1 MKQRQ
6 REQVQRGCAVGTV
19 VLLAW
24 LCRVLPLEGLPSGL
38 QEACGILRSLL
49 YLSLFA
55 GWGISLY
62 NRTVH
67 PQVRRLLLN
76 VDLLML
82 FWILVRTLR
91 FQLNTPP
98 GMDRMLGYLY
108 YAPMLGIPVLCVQ
121 LVLTVDRSERYRLS
135 AWARML
141 WLPSAVLLE
150 LVLTNDLHQQVFRLQ
165 QPWNE
170 NYQYGWLFGLVVG
183 WIVIC
188 ILLAFGIIAHKS
200 RNPRIL
206 RRLPLPAIPLVLL
219 GIYAVLYGFHFPL
232 IRQFL
237 GDMTIVHCLMTAAS
251 LEGGLRC
258 GLIQSNTGYEELLRV
273 TSLAVQLVDRQGNV
287 YCCSENGRIVDRRE
301 LQAAMHGTVQLDE
314 HTLLRSAP
322 VQGGYVM
329 WQTDITELVENMERL
344 KENRT
349 ELAERN
355 YLEQQNYE
363 AERKTNA
370 LREKNRLYDL
380 LQRRLA
386 PQIIRM
392 DQLLTRY
399 RTAPEADRRQLL
411 GQVAVLGAYLKRG
424 ANLMFLAQK
433 HRYVPSAELRYALE
447 ESISSLELAGVECAM
462 EVTQGVR
469 LPAEAAAACY
479 SRFESGGEGALGQM
493 DALFVRAV
501 WKDHRLNLYLSVET
515 GADLKAV
522 CPAAVQEAPGKRPAD
537 PLGHASHSLTI
548 PPKSCF
554 PESPVDR
561 YPLRQRVRTPLGLF
575 LLAAWPVPAEKNRAA
590 PHLCGAVLSGCAGS
604 AHGLPEAPEGC
615 GSARG
620 FLFLRSLRV
629 VFQVQLG
636 HQLVADDGQ
645 HLFQLLHVLFG
656 EALVHPLDHRAQVGV
671 ADVVVVD
678 ILLGGPQVILPAVGG
693 GLDLFHIA
701 LAHQRADLIR
711 RVGGG
716 DLHHPGKLRNG
727 GLPHGHDALHAKGF
741 HRGQGRL
748 TGGKALEHVL
758 VEMELELGIDIVE
771 CFFQH
776 GTVSLRTLNFL

>member
-98 GMDRMLGYLY
+98 GMDRMLWYLY

-170 NYQYGWLFGLVVG
+170 KYQYGWLFGLVVG

-206 RRLPLPAIPLVLL
+206 RRLPLPAIPMVLL
-219 GIYAVLYGFHFPL
+219 GVYAVLYGFHFPL

-258 GLIQSNTGYEELLRV
+258 GLIQSNTGYVELLRV
-273 TSLAVQLVDRQGNV
+273 TSLA
-287 YCCSENGRIVDRRE
+287 
-301 LQAAMHGTVQLDE
+301 VQLDE

-363 AERKTNA
+363 VERKINA

-380 LQRRLA
+380 LQRQLA

-399 RTAPEADRRQLL
+399 RAAPEADKRQLL

-424 ANLMFLAQK
+424 ANLMFLAQQ

-462 EVTQGVR
+462 EVTHGVR

-479 SRFESGGEGALGQM
+479 SRFESVVEGALGQL
-493 DALFVRAV
+493 DALFVRAI
-501 WKDHRLNLYLSVET
+501 WKDQRLNLYLSVET
-515 GADLKAV
+515 GADLKAA
-522 CPAAVQEAPGKRPAD
+522 CPAAVQEAPG
-537 PLGHASHSLTI
+537 S
-548 PPKSCF
+548 
-554 PESPVDR
+554 
-561 YPLRQRVRTPLGLF
+561 
-575 LLAAWPVPAEKNRAA
+575 W
-590 PHLCGAVLSGCAGS
+590 VLNDHFEGG
-604 AHGLPEAPEGC
+604 APEC
-615 GSARG
+615 GT
-620 FLFLRSLRV
+620 
-629 VFQVQLG
+629 
-636 HQLVADDGQ
+636 
-645 HLFQLLHVLFG
+645 
-656 EALVHPLDHRAQVGV
+656 
-671 ADVVVVD
+671 
-678 ILLGGPQVILPAVGG
+678 
-693 GLDLFHIA
+693 
-701 LAHQRADLIR
+701 
-711 RVGGG
+711 
-716 DLHHPGKLRNG
+716 N
-727 GLPHGHDALHAKGF
+727 
-741 HRGQGRL
+741 
-748 TGGKALEHVL
+748 
-758 VEMELELGIDIVE
+758 
-771 CFFQH
+771 
-776 GTVSLRTLNFL
+776 

>member
-1 MKQRQ
+1 M
-6 REQVQRGCAVGTV
+6 GTV

-24 LCRVLPLEGLPSGL
+24 LCRVLPLEGMPAGL

-98 GMDRMLGYLY
+98 EIDRMLGYLY
-108 YAPMLGIPVLCVQ
+108 YAPMLGIPVLSVQ

-206 RRLPLPAIPLVLL
+206 RRLPLPAIPMVLL
-219 GIYAVLYGFHFPL
+219 GVYAVLYGFHFPL

-287 YCCSENGRIVDRRE
+287 YCCSETGRMVDRRE
-301 LQAAMHGTVQLDE
+301 LQAAMNGTVQLDE

-386 PQIIRM
+386 PP
-392 DQLLTRY
+392 DHPDGS
-399 RTAPEADRRQLL
+399 ASDPVPHGPGGRQ
-411 GQVAVLGAYLKRG
+411 
-424 ANLMFLAQK
+424 
-433 HRYVPSAELRYALE
+433 
-447 ESISSLELAGVECAM
+447 
-462 EVTQGVR
+462 
-469 LPAEAAAACY
+469 AAAAGA
-479 SRFESGGEGALGQM
+479 GGGAG
-493 DALFVRAV
+493 
-501 WKDHRLNLYLSVET
+501 RLPET
-515 GADLKAV
+515 G
-522 CPAAVQEAPGKRPAD
+522 
-537 PLGHASHSLTI
+537 
-548 PPKSCF
+548 
-554 PESPVDR
+554 
-561 YPLRQRVRTPLGLF
+561 
-575 LLAAWPVPAEKNRAA
+575 
-590 PHLCGAVLSGCAGS
+590 
-604 AHGLPEAPEGC
+604 
-615 GSARG
+615 
-620 FLFLRSLRV
+620 
-629 VFQVQLG
+629 
-636 HQLVADDGQ
+636 
-645 HLFQLLHVLFG
+645 
-656 EALVHPLDHRAQVGV
+656 
-671 ADVVVVD
+671 
-678 ILLGGPQVILPAVGG
+678 GP
-693 GLDLFHIA
+693 
-701 LAHQRADLIR
+701 
-711 RVGGG
+711 
-716 DLHHPGKLRNG
+716 
-727 GLPHGHDALHAKGF
+727 
-741 HRGQGRL
+741 
-748 TGGKALEHVL
+748 T
-758 VEMELELGIDIVE
+758 
-771 CFFQH
+771 
-776 GTVSLRTLNFL
+776 

>member
-1 MKQRQ
+1 MMGQRQ

-24 LCRVLPLEGLPSGL
+24 LCRVLPLEGMPSGL

-98 GMDRMLGYLY
+98 EIDRMLGYLY

-206 RRLPLPAIPLVLL
+206 RRLPLPAIPMVLL
-219 GIYAVLYGFHFPL
+219 GVYAVLYGFHFPL
-232 IRQFL
+232 IKQFL

-287 YCCSENGRIVDRRE
+287 YCCSENGRMVDRRE

-363 AERKTNA
+363 VERKINA

-380 LQRRLA
+380 LQRQLA

-392 DQLLTRY
+392 NQLLTRY
-399 RTAPEADRRQLL
+399 RAAPE
-411 GQVAVLGAYLKRG
+411 
-424 ANLMFLAQK
+424 

-462 EVTQGVR
+462 EVTHGVR

-479 SRFESGGEGALGQM
+479 SRFESVVEGALGQL
-493 DALFVRAV
+493 DALFVRAI
-501 WKDHRLNLYLSVET
+501 WKDRRLNLYLSVET
-515 GADLKAV
+515 GADLKAS
-522 CPAAVQEAPGKRPAD
+522 CPAAVQEAPG
-537 PLGHASHSLTI
+537 S
-548 PPKSCF
+548 
-554 PESPVDR
+554 
-561 YPLRQRVRTPLGLF
+561 
-575 LLAAWPVPAEKNRAA
+575 W
-590 PHLCGAVLSGCAGS
+590 VLNDHFEGG
-604 AHGLPEAPEGC
+604 APEC
-615 GSARG
+615 GT
-620 FLFLRSLRV
+620 
-629 VFQVQLG
+629 
-636 HQLVADDGQ
+636 
-645 HLFQLLHVLFG
+645 
-656 EALVHPLDHRAQVGV
+656 
-671 ADVVVVD
+671 
-678 ILLGGPQVILPAVGG
+678 
-693 GLDLFHIA
+693 
-701 LAHQRADLIR
+701 
-711 RVGGG
+711 
-716 DLHHPGKLRNG
+716 N
-727 GLPHGHDALHAKGF
+727 
-741 HRGQGRL
+741 
-748 TGGKALEHVL
+748 
-758 VEMELELGIDIVE
+758 
-771 CFFQH
+771 
-776 GTVSLRTLNFL
+776 

>member
-1 MKQRQ
+1 MGQRQ
-6 REQVQRGCAVGTV
+6 REQVQRGCAVGTM

-24 LCRVLPLEGLPSGL
+24 LCRVLPLEGMPSGL

-170 NYQYGWLFGLVVG
+170 KYQYGWLFGLVVG

-206 RRLPLPAIPLVLL
+206 RRLPLPAIPMVLL
-219 GIYAVLYGFHFPL
+219 GVYAVLYSLHIPL
-232 IRQFL
+232 IKQFL

-287 YCCSENGRIVDRRE
+287 YCCSENGRMVDRRE

-363 AERKTNA
+363 VERKINA

-380 LQRRLA
+380 LQRQLA

-399 RTAPEADRRQLL
+399 RAAPEAD
-411 GQVAVLGAYLKRG
+411 KR
-424 ANLMFLAQK
+424 
-433 HRYVPSAELRYALE
+433 
-447 ESISSLELAGVECAM
+447 
-462 EVTQGVR
+462 
-469 LPAEAAAACY
+469 
-479 SRFESGGEGALGQM
+479 
-493 DALFVRAV
+493 
-501 WKDHRLNLYLSVET
+501 
-515 GADLKAV
+515 
-522 CPAAVQEAPGKRPAD
+522 
-537 PLGHASHSLTI
+537 
-548 PPKSCF
+548 
-554 PESPVDR
+554 
-561 YPLRQRVRTPLGLF
+561 
-575 LLAAWPVPAEKNRAA
+575 
-590 PHLCGAVLSGCAGS
+590 
-604 AHGLPEAPEGC
+604 
-615 GSARG
+615 
-620 FLFLRSLRV
+620 
-629 VFQVQLG
+629 
-636 HQLVADDGQ
+636 
-645 HLFQLLHVLFG
+645 
-656 EALVHPLDHRAQVGV
+656 
-671 ADVVVVD
+671 
-678 ILLGGPQVILPAVGG
+678 
-693 GLDLFHIA
+693 
-701 LAHQRADLIR
+701 
-711 RVGGG
+711 
-716 DLHHPGKLRNG
+716 
-727 GLPHGHDALHAKGF
+727 
-741 HRGQGRL
+741 
-748 TGGKALEHVL
+748 
-758 VEMELELGIDIVE
+758 
-771 CFFQH
+771 
-776 GTVSLRTLNFL
+776 

>member
-6 REQVQRGCAVGTV
+6 REQVQRGCAVGTM

-82 FWILVRTLR
+82 FWIIVRTLR

-206 RRLPLPAIPLVLL
+206 RRLPLPAIPMVLL
-219 GIYAVLYGFHFPL
+219 GVYAVLYGFHFPL
-232 IRQFL
+232 IKQFL

-287 YCCSENGRIVDRRE
+287 YCCSENGRMVDRRK

-363 AERKTNA
+363 VERKINA

-380 LQRRLA
+380 LQRQLA

-399 RTAPEADRRQLL
+399 RAAPEAEKRQLL

-424 ANLMFLAQK
+424 ANLMFLAQQ

-462 EVTQGVR
+462 EVTHGVR

-479 SRFESGGEGALGQM
+479 SRFESVVEGALGQL
-493 DALFVRAV
+493 DALFVRAI
-501 WKDHRLNLYLSVET
+501 WKDQRLNRELRRLSENVQEMT
-515 GADLKAV
+515 REKEILEFKTRLHDEMGYGLTAVRQCLLQRKDPAELEVSFEQMNKAV
-522 CPAAVQEAPGKRPAD
+522 QLFRKDSETPPEENEWDVFVEDAAQLGVTVALQGPMPRQHQQLLLTIARECITNAVRYAGANRLEITITPQGGGQRWQFENDGPPPAD
-537 PLGHASHSLTI
+537 PAI
-548 PPKSCF
+548 
-554 PESPVDR
+554 
-561 YPLRQRVRTPLGLF
+561 TP
-575 LLAAWPVPAEKNRAA
+575 
-590 PHLCGAVLSGCAGS
+590 
-604 AHGLPEAPEGC
+604 
-615 GSARG
+615 
-620 FLFLRSLRV
+620 
-629 VFQVQLG
+629 
-636 HQLVADDGQ
+636 
-645 HLFQLLHVLFG
+645 
-656 EALVHPLDHRAQVGV
+656 
-671 ADVVVVD
+671 
-678 ILLGGPQVILPAVGG
+678 GG
-693 GLDLFHIA
+693 GLTAI
-701 LAHQRADLIR
+701 QR
-711 RVGGG
+711 RVMQAGGTMEVQARPRYR
-716 DLHHPGKLRNG
+716 LCVN
-727 GLPHGHDALHAKGF
+727 LPKEE
-741 HRGQGRL
+741 
-748 TGGKALEHVL
+748 T
-758 VEMELELGIDIVE
+758 I
-771 CFFQH
+771 
-776 GTVSLRTLNFL
+776 

>member
-1 MKQRQ
+1 M
-6 REQVQRGCAVGTV
+6 GTV

-38 QEACGILRSLL
+38 REACGILRSLL

-91 FQLNTPP
+91 FQLNTSP

-206 RRLPLPAIPLVLL
+206 RRLPLPAIPMVLL
-219 GIYAVLYGFHFPL
+219 GVYAVLYGFHFPL

-287 YCCSENGRIVDRRE
+287 YCCSENGRMVDRRE

-344 KENRT
+344 KEKRT

-363 AERKTNA
+363 VERKINA

-380 LQRRLA
+380 LQRQLA
-386 PQIIRM
+386 PP
-392 DQLLTRY
+392 DHPDGS
-399 RTAPEADRRQLL
+399 ASDP
-411 GQVAVLGAYLKRG
+411 VPRG
-424 ANLMFLAQK
+424 PGGRK
-433 HRYVPSAELRYALE
+433 
-447 ESISSLELAGVECAM
+447 
-462 EVTQGVR
+462 
-469 LPAEAAAACY
+469 AAAAGAGGSAGRLPETGCQPDVSGPAAPVCALGGAAVRAGGIHQQPGAGRGGVRHGGD
-479 SRFESGGEGALGQM
+479 SRGPASGGGGSGLLQ
-493 DALFVRAV
+493 
-501 WKDHRLNLYLSVET
+501 
-515 GADLKAV
+515 
-522 CPAAVQEAPGKRPAD
+522 
-537 PLGHASHSLTI
+537 
-548 PPKSCF
+548 
-554 PESPVDR
+554 PV
-561 YPLRQRVRTPLGLF
+561 
-575 LLAAWPVPAEKNRAA
+575 
-590 PHLCGAVLSGCAGS
+590 
-604 AHGLPEAPEGC
+604 
-615 GSARG
+615 
-620 FLFLRSLRV
+620 
-629 VFQVQLG
+629 
-636 HQLVADDGQ
+636 
-645 HLFQLLHVLFG
+645 
-656 EALVHPLDHRAQVGV
+656 
-671 ADVVVVD
+671 
-678 ILLGGPQVILPAVGG
+678 
-693 GLDLFHIA
+693 
-701 LAHQRADLIR
+701 

-716 DLHHPGKLRNG
+716 GSAGADGCPVCAGYLEGPAAEPLSFGGDRGRPESRLPRRCAGGPG
-727 GLPHGHDALHAKGF
+727 
-741 HRGQGRL
+741 Q
-748 TGGKALEHVL
+748 
-758 VEMELELGIDIVE
+758 LGAE
-771 CFFQH
+771 R
-776 GTVSLRTLNFL
+776 SL

>member
-6 REQVQRGCAVGTV
+6 REQVQRDCAVGTM

-24 LCRVLPLEGLPSGL
+24 LCRVLPLEGMPSGL
-38 QEACGILRSLL
+38 REACGILRSLL

-91 FQLNTPP
+91 FQLNTSP
-98 GMDRMLGYLY
+98 GMDRMLWYLY

-150 LVLTNDLHQQVFRLQ
+150 LVLTNDLHQRVFRLQ
-165 QPWNE
+165 QPWNGK
-170 NYQYGWLFGLVVG
+170 YQYGWLFGLVVG

-219 GIYAVLYGFHFPL
+219 GVYAVLYSFHFPL
-232 IRQFL
+232 IKQFL

-287 YCCSENGRIVDRRE
+287 YCCSENGRMVDRRE
-301 LQAAMHGTVQLDE
+301 LQAAMNGTVQLDE

-363 AERKTNA
+363 VERKINA

-380 LQRRLA
+380 LQRQLA
-386 PQIIRM
+386 RKPSGAFFVG
-392 DQLLTRY
+392 
-399 RTAPEADRRQLL
+399 RTARSGRKKQ
-411 GQVAVLGAYLKRG
+411 GR
-424 ANLMFLAQK
+424 
-433 HRYVPSAELRYALE
+433 ST
-447 ESISSLELAGVECAM
+447 SLWG
-462 EVTQGVR
+462 
-469 LPAEAAAACY
+469 
-479 SRFESGGEGALGQM
+479 
-493 DALFVRAV
+493 
-501 WKDHRLNLYLSVET
+501 
-515 GADLKAV
+515 
-522 CPAAVQEAPGKRPAD
+522 
-537 PLGHASHSLTI
+537 
-548 PPKSCF
+548 
-554 PESPVDR
+554 SPVW
-561 YPLRQRVRTPLGLF
+561 LR
-575 LLAAWPVPAEKNRAA
+575 
-590 PHLCGAVLSGCAGS
+590 GS
-604 AHGLPEAPEGC
+604 AHGLPWFPEGC

-678 ILLGGPQVILPAVGG
+678 ILLGGAQVILPAVGG

-727 GLPHGHDALHAKGF
+727 GLPHGHNALHAKGL